1 MGEDADLVNAVREL
15 QTSVAA
21 LEQRN
26 KDLLLKLQVFSTR
39 AATSWG
45 WDKFLSEPE
54 FWENTYDSGMADCQ
68 GRCIS
73 TLNAEYR
80 ACDTAHEKYS
90 AEWQNCRVEALGR
103 AVLCQERC
111 SDANPVVP

>member
-1 MGEDADLVNAVREL
+1 MEDADLVNAVQDL
-15 QTSVAA
+15 QKSVAA

-26 KDLLLKLQVFSTR
+26 RDLVLKAQIFSMR
-39 AATSWG
+39 AARTWG

-54 FWENTYDSGMADCQ
+54 FWENIYDSGLADCQ

-73 TLNAEYR
+73 NLQEEYK

-90 AEWQNCRVEALGR
+90 TEWENCRAEALGR

-111 SDANPVVP
+111 ADANPVVP